1 MDAVWEGKMEKKAS
15 RQSRWAWPCGRVGRG
30 RPDGATK
37 RGMRRRKQRGLLKYV
52 LQSRTRKDVMGEI
65 SGLLGAK
72 LQIKRDTIFTEKT
85 R

>member
-1 MDAVWEGKMEKKAS
+1 LDLAARKRANPRRGFWGARMDAVWEGKTEKKAS
-15 RQSRWAWPCGRVGRG
+15 
-30 RPDGATK
+30 
-37 RGMRRRKQRGLLKYV
+37 RRKQRGLLKYV